1 MRHCKQRQPAAVA
14 GDIGEEHAV
23 VGAGSGGKK
32 ILKIGVPIR
41 DTPIY
46 KSGSKMVEKPNNA
59 LLSGGQH
66 LLMDRQDECTGHG
79 IGRYDPRSAYYRKN
93 LADRRRLAWMGQANW
108 YDNVREVL

>member
-1 MRHCKQRQPAAVA
+1 MITDFSTKLSKNHKRKRQKAAVA

-46 KSGSKMVEKPNNA
+46 KSGSKVDEKSNNA
-59 LLSGGQH
+59 LFFGG
-66 LLMDRQDECTGHG
+66 
-79 IGRYDPRSAYYRKN
+79 
-93 LADRRRLAWMGQANW
+93 
-108 YDNVREVL
+108 

>member
-1 MRHCKQRQPAAVA
+1 MGYTYVSGMCRVCIAYVSELNIHKHKRQPAAVA

-46 KSGSKMVEKPNNA
+46 KSGIKWYRTTVF
-59 LLSGGQH
+59 
-66 LLMDRQDECTGHG
+66 
-79 IGRYDPRSAYYRKN
+79 YD
-93 LADRRRLAWMGQANW
+93 LQ
-108 YDNVREVL
+108 